1 MNFVRDQSASQRLS
15 DDIDVADL
23 INAILD
29 VTGYKQQLNE
39 TGPSNR
45 YSTNENAR

>member
-29 VTGYKQQLNE
+29 VTG
-39 TGPSNR
+39 
-45 YSTNENAR
+45 